1 MAMSER
7 VARKLTE
14 AEFFDWLVRQERRHE
29 LVNGEVF
36 MMAGADRRHDRIVVN
51 TIIALGLQL
60 RGKRCRANSA
70 DTAVRIPRGNIRF
83 PDVSVDCGQPDERSM
98 VAAEPTVVIEVLSP
112 STRAFDREDKLEE
125 YKTVESLR
133 HILLIDP
140 DEPAA
145 RIYTRDGGAG
155 WATAPVE
162 GLEAAIELPAVSAI
176 LKMADVYDAVVF
188 TPRPRLVVEG

>member
-1 MAMSER
+1 MSER

-14 AEFFDWLVRQERRHE
+14 AEFFEWLVRQERRHE
-29 LVNGEVF
+29 LVDGQVF

-51 TIIALGLQL
+51 VLATLHGQL
-60 RGKRCRANSA
+60 RGKPCRANSA
-70 DTAVRIPRGNIRF
+70 DTAIRIPRGNIRF

-98 VAAEPTVVIEVLSP
+98 MAAEPTVVIEVLSP

-133 HILLIDP
+133 HIVLIDP

-145 RIYTRDGGAG
+145 RLYTRDGVAG
-155 WATAPVE
+155 WGTAPVE
-162 GLEAAIELPAVSAI
+162 GLEAAIELPAVGAI
-176 LKMADVYDAVVF
+176 LTMADVYDSVVF
-188 TPRPRLVVEG
+188 APRPRLVLVEG